1 MAVLNMLNMKKSG
14 YLFVGVLFI
23 FVQNSYS
30 SRPDEWGGTKGRVL
44 LENWSVN
51 LNVGFTSYFG
61 DLSQYDLY
69 VINKLMVES
78 KPAFGIKLT
87 KHIKNFGISGQVIY
101 GGFKSNYRP
110 EQSFETRL
118 VEYSLQ
124 AGLEVLCLIMSGRSL
139 DYGLNIFVGAGQFI
153 FRTTQFVSND
163 GLQYSE
169 NGGTGIP
176 EFVYFF
182 GSGLYYNVSDR
193 IGITADLSIRQA
205 QNDNIDK
212 YLANGD
218 FDYYSLL
225 SFGVTFSIGKIY
237 SPVRYEPNSNIN
249 KGVPV
254 WRAEKR

>member
-1 MAVLNMLNMKKSG
+1 MKESR

-23 FVQNSYS
+23 FVLKSYS
-30 SRPDEWGGTKGRVL
+30 STPDEWSGPKERVL
-44 LENWSVN
+44 LEDWSVN

-61 DLSQYDLY
+61 DLSQYDLN
-69 VINKLMVES
+69 VTNKLMFES

-87 KHIKNFGISGQVIY
+87 KHIKYFQISGQVIY
-101 GGFKSNYRP
+101 GGFKSDYRP
-110 EQSFETRL
+110 ERSFETRL

-124 AGLEVLCLIMSGRSL
+124 AGLDVLSLLVPRKSL
-139 DYGLNIFVGAGQFI
+139 DYGFEVYIGAGQFL
-153 FRTTQFVSND
+153 FRTSRITSLD

-169 NGGTGIP
+169 DVGTGIP

-237 SPVRYEPNSNIN
+237 TPVRYHPNSNIN